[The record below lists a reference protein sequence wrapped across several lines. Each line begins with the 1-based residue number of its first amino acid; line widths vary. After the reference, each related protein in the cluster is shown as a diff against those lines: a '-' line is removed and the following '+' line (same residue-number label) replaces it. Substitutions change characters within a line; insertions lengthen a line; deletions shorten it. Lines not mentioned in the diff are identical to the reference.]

1 MNKPLTYLTAAALA
15 VALCAGSLLDGPD
28 AEAAV
33 AADLQDAT
41 AQAAVDAE
49 QARLEKILHGY
60 AHLAG
65 SKQ

>member
-1 MNKPLTYLTAAALA
+1 MSKPLTYLTAAALA

-28 AEAAV
+28 TEAAV

-49 QARLEKILHGY
+49 ELRIETVLHSY